1 MSYYR
6 KRGGLDING
15 AGSRRRKPSGAS
27 HFGQSRLSSKAQSRA
42 ARASERAALSRAA
55 KGRGTYIH
63 PSGFGKRDP
72 IQTRKT
78 LLTVVIV
85 GVIALALAT
94 AVGVLVYQQTA
105 RNALKPVLD
114 TQAISQQL
122 TPVES
127 SDELFWSV
135 LVHTDASS
143 AEEGRGALVDLA
155 LVCVD
160 PDNVTLSFFWI
171 PVNTRVYIDGT
182 GYSKIEDAFAD
193 AHESGIIAAVK
204 KLANVD
210 ITHYIEINDAGL
222 TRLESQ
228 LAPLSV
234 DPATAGKEA
243 LTDAICRRLFG
254 SSTEQMSARVDSFV
268 ACLATDASTEDVTQ
282 VFRALH
288 GINVDTSCYEEE
300 MPATVEEIGGVQ
312 YSICDAD
319 TWNTMVSRVASGM
332 SPVASPS
339 EVDTNKV
346 TRENCTVA
354 VWNGVGVSGVAN
366 DCTNEL
372 KKLGWNVISTGNA
385 SQFVYDETFIVFK
398 DTDDEAAARLLAA
411 DLGQG
416 RVVRSY
422 ARYSYTGNL
431 LVVIGKD
438 YKPY

>member
-1 MSYYR
+1 
-6 KRGGLDING
+6 
-15 AGSRRRKPSGAS
+15 
-27 HFGQSRLSSKAQSRA
+27 
-42 ARASERAALSRAA
+42 
-55 KGRGTYIH
+55 
-63 PSGFGKRDP
+63 
-72 IQTRKT
+72 
-78 LLTVVIV
+78 
-85 GVIALALAT
+85 
-94 AVGVLVYQQTA
+94 
-105 RNALKPVLD
+105 
-114 TQAISQQL
+114 
-122 TPVES
+122 
-127 SDELFWSV
+127 
-135 LVHTDASS
+135 
-143 AEEGRGALVDLA
+143 
-155 LVCVD
+155 
-160 PDNVTLSFFWI
+160 
-171 PVNTRVYIDGT
+171 
-182 GYSKIEDAFAD
+182 
-193 AHESGIIAAVK
+193 
-204 KLANVD
+204 
-210 ITHYIEINDAGL
+210 
-222 TRLESQ
+222 
-228 LAPLSV
+228 
-234 DPATAGKEA
+234 
-243 LTDAICRRLFG
+243 
-254 SSTEQMSARVDSFV
+254 MSARVDSFV

>member
-1 MSYYR
+1 MPYHH
-6 KRGGLDING
+6 KRGGLNING
-15 AGSRRRKPSGAS
+15 AGGRRHRPSGGTPFAS
-27 HFGQSRLSSKAQSRA
+27 SRLSSKSQSRA

-63 PSGFGKRDP
+63 PTGFGKRDP
-72 IQTRKT
+72 SQTRKM
-78 LLTVVIV
+78 LLTVLFVA
-85 GVIALALAT
+85 VIALALAT
-94 AVGVLVYQQTA
+94 TVGVLVYQQAA
-105 RNALKPVLD
+105 RNALKPVFD
-114 TQAISQQL
+114 TQDFSQQL

-127 SDELFWSV
+127 KTDLFWNV

-143 AEEGRGALVDLA
+143 AEEGRGAIVDLA

-160 PDNVTLSFFWI
+160 PDNVTLSFLWI
-171 PVNTRVYIDGT
+171 PVNTRVYIDGV

-193 AHESGIIAAVK
+193 AHEEGIIAAVK

-210 ITHYIEINDAGL
+210 IAHYIEVNDAGL
-222 TRLESQ
+222 SRLESQ
-228 LAPLSV
+228 LAPLPV
-234 DPATAGKEA
+234 DVATASKEA
-243 LTDAICRRLFG
+243 LVGAICRRLFG
-254 SSTEQMSARVDSFV
+254 SSSEQMSARVDSFT
-268 ACLATDASTEDVTQ
+268 ACVATDASSDEVTQ
-282 VFRALH
+282 AFRALH
-288 GINVDTSCYEEE
+288 GINVDTSCYQET
-300 MPATVEEIGGVQ
+300 MPSTLEDIGGVQ
-312 YSICDAD
+312 YSICSTDS
-319 TWNTMVSRVASGM
+319 WNTMVSRVSSGM
-332 SPVASPS
+332 SPVATPS

-372 KKLGWNVISTGNA
+372 KKLGWKVISTGNA
-385 SQFVYDETFIVFK
+385 NQFVYDETFVVFK

-422 ARYSYTGNL
+422 ARYSYEGNL